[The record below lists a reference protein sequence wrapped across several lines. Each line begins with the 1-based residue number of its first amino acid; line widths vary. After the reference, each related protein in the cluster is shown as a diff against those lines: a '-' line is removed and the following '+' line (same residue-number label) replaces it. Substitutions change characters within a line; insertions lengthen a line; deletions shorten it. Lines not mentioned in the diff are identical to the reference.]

1 MDVERNSDYKI
12 PKLRRLLNEHCS
24 REIMT
29 YVAINKKP
37 SK

>member
-12 PKLRRLLNEHCS
+12 PKLRLLDEHCS
-24 REIMT
+24 RETIT